1 MLEQNHN
8 TLMQKLLGVDTTKII
23 LAQGNYSL
31 LQNNSLRYR
40 GKKFTRTATK
50 EEKQLGLYR
59 PKVVIE
65 NGDCSIEFSL
75 PKLLRGNN
83 VEEICVG
90 DFPKILELLRSHL
103 LDYGIETTTDNIAW
117 ADLYRM
123 DAGKNCNLI
132 KIGTVVQ
139 VLKILH
145 RCLISGR
152 KSDAQ
157 IQYRNGGRAL
167 RIHNKSADFIIYDK
181 FRCPEMTD
189 GSEKAICE
197 IMGKSSVEVLRM
209 EKRFNNR
216 RSLCRL
222 FRKYGV
228 QRPKFQDILNPQIA
242 QDVIGHGWQE
252 LMDGFICPEVYPQEE
267 KLKQV
272 LNHLNTSK
280 SSLCSVLSCVAIQ
293 LFLKHYSAN
302 ELKNRFRPWVSAP
315 TINSLFKKVQAFANK
330 TGVKPD
336 ILGYISDQINQWQP
350 ITLPL
355 GDSDGK
361 NI

>member
-1 MLEQNHN
+1 M
-8 TLMQKLLGVDTTKII
+8 DTAKII

-50 EEKQLGLYR
+50 EEKQIGLYR

-75 PKLLRGNN
+75 PKLLNGNN
-83 VEEICVG
+83 VEEIFVG

-103 LDYGIETTTDNIAW
+103 WDYGIETTVDNLAW

-123 DAGKNCNLI
+123 DVGKNCNLI
-132 KIGTVVQ
+132 KIGTVTQ
-139 VLKILH
+139 VLNILH
-145 RCLISGR
+145 RCLILGR

-157 IQYRNGGRAL
+157 IQYRNGGRSL
-167 RIHNKSADFIIYDK
+167 HVLNKSADFIIYDK

-189 GSEKAICE
+189 GSDKAICE

-228 QRPKFQDILNPQIA
+228 KRPKFQDILNPQIA
-242 QDVIGHGWQE
+242 QDVIGQEWQE

-267 KLKQV
+267 ILKQV
-272 LNHLNTSK
+272 LNHLKTFK
-280 SSLCSVLSCVAIQ
+280 SSPRLALAYGAIQ
-293 LFLKHYSAN
+293 QLLKHYSVN
-302 ELKNRFRPWVSAP
+302 ELKNQLKPYASEP
-315 TINSLFKKVQAFANK
+315 TINSLFRDIQTLANK
-330 TGVKPD
+330 TGVKPN
-336 ILGYISDQINQWQP
+336 ILGYISEQINQWQP

-355 GDSDGK
+355 GNPDEE